1 VVEVAVT
8 GPESKASKHGR
19 GASAG
24 FTEVPNT
31 PFDGPSPDLPKVR
44 GMRWHPQVAAWW
56 EQVRRMPHCVLWG
69 PTDWLFALD
78 LAYLKQD
85 WWQQYSEGI
94 VMSTKSTEIR
104 RREDQLGTTA
114 EARRKLL
121 IRYVIPPCV
130 EQSPAP
136 AADQAIAAADPAGEA
151 SVTSLESRRRRLAG

>member
-1 VVEVAVT
+1 VAVT

-19 GASAG
+19 GANAG
-24 FTEVPNT
+24 FTEVFDG

-56 EQVRRMPHCVLWG
+56 QQVRRMPHCVLWG

-85 WWQQYSEGI
+85 WRTEYSEGT

-104 RREDQLGTTA
+104 RREDHLGTTA

-121 IRYVIPPCV
+121 IRYVAPPTTD
-130 EQSPAP
+130 QPPAHH
-136 AADQAIAAADPAGEA
+136 ADQAVAAAASEDEGNA
-151 SVTSLESRRRRLAG
+151 SVTTLESRRRRLAG